1 MSSNKFNYYT
11 VTTTAVIKATNKT
24 DALAL
29 SMNRRGVSGQVLS
42 QDTEVDRIPATEA
55 HALVQVV

>member
-11 VTTTAVIKATNKT
+11 VTTTTIVKANNKT

-29 SMNRRGVSGQVLS
+29 TMNRRGVTGEILTREV
-42 QDTEVDRIPATEA
+42 DVDRIAAAEA

>member
-11 VTTTAVIKATNKT
+11 VTTTTIVKANNKT
-24 DALAL
+24 DALAVT
-29 SMNRRGVSGQVLS
+29 MNRRGVTGEILTREVY
-42 QDTEVDRIPATEA
+42 VDRIAAAEA